1 MKTLGRNSRTKRIII
16 LSIATIL
23 LLQLIL
29 STISGIHIKEN
40 NVFATGSLSPQDS
53 LLLKVLKN
61 SFRKC
66 INNGVLT
73 KNPVINSDVN
83 ESNLFNKN
91 LAAYKND
98 QTILLPYK
106 YGTGNEVSDGNISC
120 QELFGGD
127 EGTPSSAAGFNV
139 FKSLGGKS
147 QIPHYGAIEE
157 KNNFLTALGY
167 TSKDRSDANLYCA
180 SLSYTATENINVGT
194 SGITNAVCI
203 NTIDG
208 NISPSEGEKIT
219 DNDLVARTDSSDKY
233 LKLSFF
239 DGRIRLQLIGSSLP
253 QDGKCSFYDSEI
265 YVSPDVNKYKG
276 KTPDTFFNDMFSE
289 IESSQVLNNAKP
301 KGSKRKY
308 SVTYKNRNNSCSS
321 DKTFPELIGA
331 KSVVTNGKTSTETGE
346 NVKAGSGTA
355 INNSLAKDF
364 TYGASPNYDMYDMLM
379 KYYLPSYVSPSA
391 NGVGS
396 LNYEL
401 YGSSSASTASEN
413 ITPLERAYNWYY
425 SLKDVFDGISED
437 ESAGCSTTRPST
449 GIYLQYL
456 KPSEGD
462 QSKTEVQYCT
472 MNESVLNMKSNEV
485 LMKKESNGKGVVN
498 AVERSSDNIKAQN
511 AREILDNLNSLDI
524 TNICSTD
531 SSFPLCKA
539 TPLDCKSDPNKDGCK
554 DLAGNNASEEEDGA
568 NGEMAACFQN
578 AGALGWMI
586 CPLIYTLRDAAQ
598 GIFSGFIE
606 PLLRVHD
613 SIIGELSKNDNTSTM
628 YQAWSTFRNIGNI
641 LFVIALLFVI
651 FSQVTGIGIDN
662 YGIKR
667 ILPKLI
673 VTAIIVN
680 FSYIICGLLV
690 DLSNIIGNSIKNIF
704 ESVEFTAGDK
714 PSDGLGP
721 VGIITFLVTAIS
733 AGAAAGA
740 GITVAGSII
749 GAGGLLTILV
759 PILTFLAS
767 AVIAGFFAMLMLGVR
782 QALVIIMIVISPV
795 AFVLY
800 AIPNTNPI
808 FKKWF
813 TLFRGLLMLYPVYC
827 FMVGAGY
834 MASKLIIN
842 GSNEFYL
849 QLVAGLI
856 SIAPYFAVP
865 TMTKNAMKG
874 FDAAIGGIAR
884 LQSRASGGL
893 QYANKMATNSEAYK
907 ASAGNVAYKKQ
918 EKFANKYKDYTPEQ
932 LAQLSN
938 GKRRRLMTA
947 LGVVGKDAQQAA
959 TIGAAMS
966 QFKHDTDTAGMART
980 ARIAMDQEDD
990 RQAESLQSEYARQ
1003 NLDHISALAML
1014 EEAQGFDYANA
1025 SYEASRENDRKLRAL
1040 QGHLLS
1046 TKEGQKAYNRYL
1058 SDGALYE
1065 RYEKDENGNEI
1076 GAGKKIVSAEKSSTR
1091 AKATL
1096 ARNFV
1101 SKHSDLKKDFGVTY
1115 TQMQS
1120 MQGSGDLESMRES
1133 SDASQIMSNSRSAAV
1148 NKFVDT
1154 MDSKDVREISKY
1166 DAKEVDK
1173 AIKEGEITGDT
1184 KDKFKVV
1191 VENAVRTLENDPT
1204 QVGELNDNAQN
1215 LITNVSGTNL
1225 NNLGNRVMEVRDN
1238 NGQLIQTMRWAKNGP
1253 GNNNNNNQNNNQN
1266 NTPGQNGGPTP

>member
-16 LSIATIL
+16 LSITTVV
-23 LLQLIL
+23 LLQLVL
-29 STISGIHIKEN
+29 STIIGIHIKEN
-40 NVFATGSLSPQDS
+40 NVYATGSLSPQDS

-66 INNGVLT
+66 INDGVLT

-91 LAAYKND
+91 LAAYKKD

-120 QELFGGD
+120 QELFAGDGG
-127 EGTPSSAAGFNV
+127 SAASAAGFNV
-139 FKSLGGKS
+139 FKSLGGRERM
-147 QIPHYGAIEE
+147 PLYGSIEE

-167 TSKDRSDANLYCA
+167 TSQDRSNANLYCA
-180 SLSYTATENINVGT
+180 SLSYTATENINAGN
-194 SGITNAVCI
+194 SGVTNAVCI
-203 NTIDG
+203 NTIG
-208 NISPSEGEKIT
+208 GVISPSEGKKIT
-219 DNDLVARTDSSDKY
+219 DNDLVAKTEPSDKY

-239 DGRIRLQLIGSSLP
+239 DGKIRLQLIGSSLP
-253 QDGKCSFYDSEI
+253 QDDKCSYYNNEI
-265 YVSPDVNKYKG
+265 YVSQDINKYKD

-289 IESSQVLNNAKP
+289 IQSSQILNNAKP
-301 KGSKRKY
+301 KGSKKHKASRGRY
-308 SVTYKNRNNSCSS
+308 NSCSS

-331 KSVVTNGKTSTETGE
+331 KSVVTNGKISAETGK
-346 NVKAGSGTA
+346 NVEAGSGTA

-364 TYGASPNYDMYDMLM
+364 TYGGSPNYDNLM
-379 KYYLPSYVSPSA
+379 KYYLPSYVSPSV

-425 SLKDVFDGISED
+425 SLKDVFDGISVD

-449 GIYLQYL
+449 GLYLQYL

-462 QSKTEVQYCT
+462 QNKAEVQYCP

-524 TNICSTD
+524 TNICSAD

-539 TPLDCKSDPNKDGCK
+539 TPLDCKSDPSKDGCK

-568 NGEMAACFQN
+568 NGEMANCFQN
-578 AGALGWMI
+578 AGALGWII

-628 YQAWSTFRNIGNI
+628 YQAWSFFRNIGNI

-704 ESVEFTAGDK
+704 ESVQFTAGDK

-721 VGIITFLVTAIS
+721 VGIITFLVAAIS
-733 AGAAAGA
+733 GGAAAVAGA
-740 GITVAGSII
+740 TVAGSII
-749 GAGGLLTILV
+749 GGGGLLTILV

-767 AVIAGFFAMLMLGVR
+767 AVVAGFFAMLMLGVR

-834 MASKLIIN
+834 MASKLIIK

-884 LQSRASGGL
+884 LQSRTSGGL

-980 ARIAMDQEDD
+980 ARTAMNAEDEN
-990 RQAESLQSEYARQ
+990 QVKSLMSQYASENRSPFE
-1003 NLDHISALAML
+1003 LMKML
-1014 EEAQGFDYANA
+1014 EEAQAHDYKNGTA
-1025 SYEASRENDRKLRAL
+1025 EENRKNDLKLRAL
-1040 QGHLLS
+1040 QRQLVS
-1046 TKEGQKAYNRYL
+1046 TKDGQKMYNTYL
-1058 SDGALYE
+1058 NDGVVYE
-1065 RYEKDENGNEI
+1065 QYGKDANGNKVGI
-1076 GAGKKIVSAEKSSTR
+1076 GESVTAKTSSNH

-1096 ARNFV
+1096 ARDFIAN
-1101 SKHSDLKKDFGVTY
+1101 HSDLKKDFGVTY

-1120 MQGSGDLESMRES
+1120 MQGSGTLENMRDA

-1154 MDSKDVREISKY
+1154 MDVKDMQEISKS
-1166 DAKEVDK
+1166 DAEEITNKVGYFGQDTSGKEVYR
-1173 AIKEGEITGDT
+1173 GDT
-1184 KDKFKVV
+1184 SKMSEASARKVRSLSNQV
-1191 VENAVRTLENDPT
+1191 VGNLVNDPAR
-1204 QVGELNDNAQN
+1204 VGDLNQNAQT
-1215 LITNVSGTNL
+1215 LISSITNTNL
-1225 NNLGNRVMEVRDN
+1225 NNLGNRTMVIRDA
-1238 NGQLIQTMRWAKNGP
+1238 NGNATSTITWDKN
-1253 GNNNNNNQNNNQN
+1253 
-1266 NTPGQNGGPTP
+1266 PGQGGPQNKP

>member
-16 LSIATIL
+16 LSIATAL
-23 LLQLIL
+23 LLQLVL

-40 NVFATGSLSPQDS
+40 NVYATGSLSPQDS

-66 INNGVLT
+66 INDGVLT
-73 KNPVINSDVN
+73 KNPVINSAVD
-83 ESNLFNKN
+83 EKNLFNKT

-98 QTILLPYK
+98 KTILLPYK
-106 YGTGNEVSDGNISC
+106 YGTGNEVPDGNISC

-127 EGTPSSAAGFNV
+127 EGRAASATGFNV
-139 FKSLGGKS
+139 FKSLGGRERMP
-147 QIPHYGAIEE
+147 QYGSIEE

-167 TSKDRSDANLYCA
+167 TSQDRSNANLYCA
-180 SLSYTATENINVGT
+180 SLSYTATENINAGN
-194 SGITNAVCI
+194 SGVTNAVCI

-208 NISPSEGEKIT
+208 KILPSEGKKIT
-219 DNDLVARTDSSDKY
+219 DNDLVAKTDPSDKY

-253 QDGKCSFYDSEI
+253 QDGKCSFYDNEI
-265 YVSPDVNKYKG
+265 YVSPDINKYKD

-289 IESSQVLNNAKP
+289 IQSSQILNNAKP
-301 KGSKRKY
+301 KGSKRKF
-308 SVTYKNRNNSCSS
+308 SVTSKNRNNSCSS

-331 KSVVTNGKTSTETGE
+331 KSVVTNGKTSTETGA
-346 NVKAGSGTA
+346 NVSAGSGTA

-364 TYGASPNYDMYDMLM
+364 TYGGSPNYDNLM

-401 YGSSSASTASEN
+401 YGSSNASTASEN

-425 SLKDVFDGISED
+425 SLKDVFDGISVD
-437 ESAGCSTTRPST
+437 ESVGCSTTRPST
-449 GIYLQYL
+449 GLYLQYL

-462 QSKTEVQYCT
+462 QNKTEVQYCP

-524 TNICSTD
+524 TNICSAD

-554 DLAGNNASEEEDGA
+554 ELAGNNASEEEDGP
-568 NGEMAACFQN
+568 NGEMADCFQN
-578 AGALGWMI
+578 AGALGWII

-606 PLLRVHD
+606 PLLRVHN

-690 DLSNIIGNSIKNIF
+690 DLSNIVGDSIKNIF

-733 AGAAAGA
+733 AGAAAAA
-740 GITVAGSII
+740 GVTVAGSVIA
-749 GAGGLLTILV
+749 GGGLLTILV

-782 QALVIIMIVISPV
+782 QALVIIMIVISPI

-800 AIPNTNPI
+800 AIPNTNPL

-813 TLFRGLLMLYPVYC
+813 ALFRGLLMLYPVYC

-834 MASKLIIN
+834 MASKLIIK

-865 TMTKNAMKG
+865 TMTKNALKG

-907 ASAGNVAYKKQ
+907 ASAGNVAYSKQ

-932 LAQLSN
+932 LAQLSS

-966 QFKHDTDTAGMART
+966 QFKHDTDKAGMART
-980 ARIAMDQEDD
+980 ARAAMNAEDEN
-990 RQAESLQSEYARQ
+990 QVKSLMSQYASENRSPFELMQ
-1003 NLDHISALAML
+1003 ML
-1014 EEAQGFDYANA
+1014 EEAQAHDYKNGTA
-1025 SYEASRENDRKLRAL
+1025 EENRKNDLKLRAL
-1040 QGHLLS
+1040 QRQLVS
-1046 TKEGQKAYNRYL
+1046 TKDGQKMYNTYL
-1058 SDGALYE
+1058 NDGVVYE
-1065 RYEKDENGNEI
+1065 QYGKDANGNKVGI
-1076 GAGKKIVSAEKSSTR
+1076 GESVTAKTSSNH

-1096 ARNFV
+1096 ARDFIAN
-1101 SKHSDLKKDFGVTY
+1101 HSDLKKDFGVTY

-1120 MQGSGDLESMRES
+1120 MQGSGTLESMRDA

-1154 MDSKDVREISKY
+1154 MDTKDMQEISKS
-1166 DAKEVDK
+1166 DAEEITNKVGYFGKDTSGKEVYR
-1173 AIKEGEITGDT
+1173 GDT
-1184 KDKFKVV
+1184 SKMSEDSARKVRSLSNQV
-1191 VENAVRTLENDPT
+1191 VGNLVNDPAR
-1204 QVGELNDNAQN
+1204 VGDLNQNAQT
-1215 LITNVSGTNL
+1215 LISSITNTDL
-1225 NNLGNRVMEVRDN
+1225 NNLGNRTMVIRDA
-1238 NGQLIQTMRWAKNGP
+1238 NGNATSTITWDKN
-1253 GNNNNNNQNNNQN
+1253 
-1266 NTPGQNGGPTP
+1266 PGQGGPQNKP

>member
-16 LSIATIL
+16 LSIATVL
-23 LLQLIL
+23 LLQLVL

-40 NVFATGSLSPQDS
+40 NVYATGSLSPQDS

-73 KNPVINSDVN
+73 KNPVINSAVA
-83 ESNLFNKN
+83 ESNLFNKT

-167 TSKDRSDANLYCA
+167 TSQNRSNTNLYCA
-180 SLSYTATENINVGT
+180 SLSYTATENVNAGN
-194 SGITNAVCI
+194 SGVTNAVCI
-203 NTIDG
+203 NTVKG
-208 NISPSEGEKIT
+208 EISPSDGKKIT
-219 DNDLVARTDSSDKY
+219 DNDLVAKTDSSDKY

-253 QDGKCSFYDSEI
+253 QDGKCSFYDNEI
-265 YVSPDVNKYKG
+265 YVSPDINKYKG

-289 IESSQVLNNAKP
+289 IESSQILNNAKP
-301 KGSKRKY
+301 KGSKRKF
-308 SVTYKNRNNSCSS
+308 SVTSKNRNNSCSS

-331 KSVVTNGKTSTETGE
+331 KSVVANGKTSTGTGASVE
-346 NVKAGSGTA
+346 ARSDEA

-364 TYGASPNYDMYDMLM
+364 TYGASPKYDMLM

-425 SLKDVFDGISED
+425 SLKDVFDGISVD

-449 GIYLQYL
+449 GLYLQYL

-462 QSKTEVQYCT
+462 QSKTEVQYCP

-524 TNICSTD
+524 TNICSAD

-539 TPLDCKSDPNKDGCK
+539 TPLDCKKDPSKDGCK

-628 YQAWSTFRNIGNI
+628 YQAWSFFRNIGNI

-704 ESVEFTAGDK
+704 ESVQFTAGDK

-721 VGIITFLVTAIS
+721 VGIITFLVAAIS
-733 AGAAAGA
+733 GGAAAVA
-740 GITVAGSII
+740 GVTVAGSII
-749 GAGGLLTILV
+749 GGGGLLTILV

-893 QYANKMATNSEAYK
+893 QYANKMVTNSEAYK
-907 ASAGNVAYKKQ
+907 ASAGNVAYNKQ

-932 LAQLSN
+932 LARLSN
-938 GKRRRLMTA
+938 SQRRRLASA
-947 LGVVGKDAQQAA
+947 LGVVGKDAHQAA

-966 QFKHDTDTAGMART
+966 QFKHDTSSSGMAGT
-980 ARIAMDQEDD
+980 ARAAMNAEDEN
-990 RQAESLQSEYARQ
+990 QVKSLMSQYASENRTPFE
-1003 NLDHISALAML
+1003 LMKML
-1014 EEAQGFDYANA
+1014 EESQAHDYKNGTA
-1025 SYEASRENDRKLRAL
+1025 EENRQNDLKLRAL
-1040 QGHLLS
+1040 QRQLVS
-1046 TKEGQKAYNRYL
+1046 TKDGQKMYNTYL
-1058 SDGALYE
+1058 NDGVVYE
-1065 RYEKDENGNEI
+1065 QYGKDAKGNKI
-1076 GAGKKIVSAEKSSTR
+1076 GIGESVTAKTSSNH

-1096 ARNFV
+1096 ARDFIAN
-1101 SKHSDLKKDFGVTY
+1101 HSDLKKDFGVTY

-1120 MQGSGDLESMRES
+1120 MQGSGTLESMRDS
-1133 SDASQIMSNSRSAAV
+1133 SDASQVMSNTRGAAV
-1148 NKFVDT
+1148 NKFVDN
-1154 MDSKDVREISKY
+1154 MDAKDMQEISKS
-1166 DAKEVDK
+1166 DAEEITNKVGYFGQDMSGKEVYR
-1173 AIKEGEITGDT
+1173 GDT
-1184 KDKFKVV
+1184 SKMSEDSARKVRSLSNQV
-1191 VENAVRTLENDPT
+1191 VGNLVNDPT
-1204 QVGELNDNAQN
+1204 RVGDLNQNAQT
-1215 LITNVSGTNL
+1215 LISSITNTDL
-1225 NNLGNRVMEVRDN
+1225 NNLGNRTMVIRDA
-1238 NGQLIQTMRWAKNGP
+1238 NGNATSTITWDKGP
-1253 GNNNNNNQNNNQN
+1253 GQ
-1266 NTPGQNGGPTP
+1266 GGSQHKP

>member
-1 MKTLGRNSRTKRIII
+1 MKVFINKNKNKRVIL
-16 LSIATIL
+16 LSIVVVFLFQYIL
-23 LLQLIL
+23 TSAVNINF
-29 STISGIHIKEN
+29 TEDVHAE
-40 NVFATGSLSPQDS
+40 ALSPKDT
-53 LLLKVLKN
+53 LLLKVLKAGFKKCIDGGVLSKKEIKDSVINEQILFNVTSPIYMNDKNVRLPFKYGSGNTVDDGDISCEQLFTGYGGSGKN
-61 SFRKC
+61 SFS
-66 INNGVLT
+66 T
-73 KNPVINSDVN
+73 
-83 ESNLFNKN
+83 F
-91 LAAYKND
+91 
-98 QTILLPYK
+98 
-106 YGTGNEVSDGNISC
+106 
-120 QELFGGD
+120 
-127 EGTPSSAAGFNV
+127 SA
-139 FKSLGGKS
+139 LGGKDRPNYNAS
-147 QIPHYGAIEE
+147 VAERNSLIE
-157 KNNFLTALGY
+157 ALGY
-167 TSKDRSDANLYCA
+167 TTSDRGNTQLYYCA
-180 SLSYTATENINVGT
+180 ALKYTTTEAGGAGNTRTTNSICVNV
-194 SGITNAVCI
+194 
-203 NTIDG
+203 DG
-208 NISPSEGEKIT
+208 KIVDGKIVDGKIT
-219 DNDLVARTDSSDKY
+219 PSQGKKITSNDIVIKNTNSDEYIRLTVDPSYKKIVVNMNLSKLTNTKDPLSCQFGPTDIFTSENLDKY
-233 LKLSFF
+233 IGQSPESFF
-239 DGRIRLQLIGSSLP
+239 LKFFGDI
-253 QDGKCSFYDSEI
+253 DSKQI
-265 YVSPDVNKYKG
+265 LNKAKSNGYYL
-276 KTPDTFFNDMFSE
+276 FNDQSC
-289 IESSQVLNNAKP
+289 ESDPFP
-301 KGSKRKY
+301 KALGVS
-308 SVTYKNRNNSCSS
+308 
-321 DKTFPELIGA
+321 
-331 KSVVTNGKTSTETGE
+331 SVVTNSTSSISG
-346 NVKAGSGTA
+346 GSGEEAVAGTEL
-355 INNSLAKDF
+355 NNSLTKDYI
-364 TYGASPNYDMYDMLM
+364 YGGSPNYDNLM
-379 KYYLPSYVSPSA
+379 KYYLPSYSVPSA
-391 NGVGS
+391 GAARGS
-396 LNYEL
+396 LDYEL
-401 YGSSSASTASEN
+401 YGGSSATAQ
-413 ITPLERAYNWYY
+413 TGGFTAVERAYNWYY
-425 SLKDVFDGISED
+425 EFNDIFNAISAD
-437 ESAGCSTTRPST
+437 TSIGCSTSRPSN
-449 GIYLQYL
+449 GAYLQYF
-456 KPSEGD
+456 KKSESD
-462 QSKTEVQYCT
+462 PNKTEIQYCP
-472 MNESVLNMKSNEV
+472 MNESVLNLKANEA
-485 LMKKESNGKGVVN
+485 LMKHETNGKGVVN
-498 AVERSSDNIKAQN
+498 AADPISDTIKPQT
-511 AREILDNLNSLDI
+511 AREILNNLNSINLASV
-524 TNICSTD
+524 CAAD
-531 SSFPLCKA
+531 SSFPLCQA
-539 TPLDCKSDPNKDGCK
+539 TPIDCKEDPNKKGCK
-554 DLAGNNASEEEDGA
+554 ELAGDNASEEEDGA
-568 NGEMAACFQN
+568 KGEMSVCFQN

-586 CPLIYTLRDAAQ
+586 CPLIYALRDAAQ
-598 GIFSGFIE
+598 GIFSGFID

-628 YQAWSTFRNIGNI
+628 YQAWSLFRNIGNI

-690 DLSNIIGNSIKNIF
+690 DLSNIIGDSIKNIF
-704 ESVEFTAGDK
+704 ESVQFTAGDK

-721 VGIITFLVTAIS
+721 AGIITAIV
-733 AGAAAGA
+733 AAIGGGAAVFAGGAA
-740 GITVAGSII
+740 GLSII
-749 GAGGLLTILV
+749 AGGGLLTILV

-782 QALVIIMIVISPV
+782 QALVIIMIVISPI

-800 AIPNTNPI
+800 AIPNTNPL

-813 TLFRGLLMLYPVYC
+813 TLFRGLLTLYPVYC

-834 MASKLIIN
+834 MASKLIIM

-874 FDAAIGGIAR
+874 FDAAIGGVAR

-907 ASAGNVAYKKQ
+907 ASAGNVAYSKQ

-980 ARIAMDQEDD
+980 ARTAMDQEDD

-1014 EEAQGFDYANA
+1014 EKAQGFDYANA

-1040 QGHLLS
+1040 QGYLLK

-1065 RYEKDENGNEI
+1065 RYVTNANGEEI
-1076 GAGKKIVSAEKSSTR
+1076 GEGEKLVSAEKSSTR

-1253 GNNNNNNQNNNQN
+1253 GNNNNNNNNNN
-1266 NTPGQNGGPTP
+1266 NS

>member
-73 KNPVINSDVN
+73 KNPVINSAVA
-83 ESNLFNKN
+83 ESNLFNKT
-91 LAAYKND
+91 LAVYKND

-147 QIPHYGAIEE
+147 QIPHHGAIEE

-167 TSKDRSDANLYCA
+167 TSQDRSNANLYCA
-180 SLSYTATENINVGT
+180 SLSYTATENINAGN
-194 SGITNAVCI
+194 SGVTNAVCI

-208 NISPSEGEKIT
+208 KISPSEGKKIT
-219 DNDLVARTDSSDKY
+219 DNDLVAKTDSSDKY

-253 QDGKCSFYDSEI
+253 QDGKCSFYDNEI
-265 YVSPDVNKYKG
+265 YVSPDINKYKD

-301 KGSKRKY
+301 KGSKRKF
-308 SVTYKNRNNSCSS
+308 SVTSKNRNNSCSS

-331 KSVVTNGKTSTETGE
+331 KSVVTNGKTSTETGA
-346 NVKAGSGTA
+346 NVSAGSGTA

-364 TYGASPNYDMYDMLM
+364 TYGGSPNYDNLM

-425 SLKDVFDGISED
+425 SLKDVFDGISVD

-449 GIYLQYL
+449 GLYLQYL

-462 QSKTEVQYCT
+462 QNKAEVQYCP

-485 LMKKESNGKGVVN
+485 LMKKESNGKGVIN
-498 AVERSSDNIKAQN
+498 AVERSSDGIKAQT

-524 TNICSTD
+524 TNICSAD

-539 TPLDCKSDPNKDGCK
+539 TPLDCKSDPSKDGCK

-568 NGEMAACFQN
+568 NGEMANCFQN

-628 YQAWSTFRNIGNI
+628 YQAWSFFRNIGNI

-704 ESVEFTAGDK
+704 ESVQFTAGDK

-721 VGIITFLVTAIS
+721 VGIITFLVAAIS
-733 AGAAAGA
+733 GGAAAVA
-740 GITVAGSII
+740 GVTVAGSII
-749 GAGGLLTILV
+749 AGGGLLTILV

-834 MASKLIIN
+834 MASKLIIK

-893 QYANKMATNSEAYK
+893 QYASKMATNSEAYK
-907 ASAGNVAYKKQ
+907 ASAGNVAYSKQ

-932 LAQLSN
+932 LARLSN
-938 GKRRRLMTA
+938 SQRRRLASA
-947 LGVVGKDAQQAA
+947 LGVVGKDAHQAA

-966 QFKHDTDTAGMART
+966 QFKHDTSSSGMAGT
-980 ARIAMDQEDD
+980 ARAAMNAEDEN
-990 RQAESLQSEYARQ
+990 QVKSLMSQYASENRSPFE
-1003 NLDHISALAML
+1003 LMKML
-1014 EEAQGFDYANA
+1014 EEAQAHDYKNGTA
-1025 SYEASRENDRKLRAL
+1025 EENRKNDLNLRAL
-1040 QGHLLS
+1040 QRQLVS
-1046 TKEGQKAYNRYL
+1046 TKDGQKMYNTYL
-1058 SDGALYE
+1058 NDGVVYE
-1065 RYEKDENGNEI
+1065 QYGKDANGNKVGI
-1076 GAGKKIVSAEKSSTR
+1076 GESVTAKTSSNH

-1096 ARNFV
+1096 ARDFIAN
-1101 SKHSDLKKDFGVTY
+1101 HSDLKKDFGVTY

-1120 MQGSGDLESMRES
+1120 MQGSGTLESMRDA
-1133 SDASQIMSNSRSAAV
+1133 SDASQVMSNTRGAAV
-1148 NKFVDT
+1148 NKFVDN
-1154 MDSKDVREISKY
+1154 MDAKDMQEISKS
-1166 DAKEVDK
+1166 DAEEITNKVGYFGQDTSGKEVYR
-1173 AIKEGEITGDT
+1173 GDT
-1184 KDKFKVV
+1184 SKMSEGSARKVRSLSNQV
-1191 VENAVRTLENDPT
+1191 VGNLVNDPT
-1204 QVGELNDNAQN
+1204 RVGDLNQNAQT
-1215 LITNVSGTNL
+1215 LISSITNTDLS
-1225 NNLGNRVMEVRDN
+1225 NLGNRTMVIRDA
-1238 NGQLIQTMRWAKNGP
+1238 NGNATSTITWDKGP
-1253 GNNNNNNQNNNQN
+1253 GQ
-1266 NTPGQNGGPTP
+1266 GGSQHKP

>member
-16 LSIATIL
+16 LSIATVL
-23 LLQLIL
+23 LLQLVL

-40 NVFATGSLSPQDS
+40 NVYATGSLSPQDS

-66 INNGVLT
+66 INDGVLT
-73 KNPVINSDVN
+73 KNPVINSAVD
-83 ESNLFNKN
+83 EKNLFNKT

-98 QTILLPYK
+98 KTILLPYK
-106 YGTGNEVSDGNISC
+106 YGTGNEVPDGNISC

-127 EGTPSSAAGFNV
+127 EGRAASATGFNV
-139 FKSLGGKS
+139 FKSLGGRERMP
-147 QIPHYGAIEE
+147 QYGSIEE

-167 TSKDRSDANLYCA
+167 TSQDRSDANLYCA
-180 SLSYTATENINVGT
+180 SLSYTATENINAGN
-194 SGITNAVCI
+194 SGVTNAVCI
-203 NTIDG
+203 NTVKG
-208 NISPSEGEKIT
+208 EISPSDGKKIT
-219 DNDLVARTDSSDKY
+219 DNDLVAKTDSSDKY

-301 KGSKRKY
+301 KGSKRKF
-308 SVTYKNRNNSCSS
+308 SVTSKNRNNSCSS

-331 KSVVTNGKTSTETGE
+331 KSVVANGKTSTGKGE
-346 NVKAGSGTA
+346 SVEAKSDKA
-355 INNSLAKDF
+355 IDNSLAKDF
-364 TYGASPNYDMYDMLM
+364 TYGASPNYDMLM

-401 YGSSSASTASEN
+401 YGSSSANTASEN

-425 SLKDVFDGISED
+425 SLKDVFDGISVD

-449 GIYLQYL
+449 GLYLQYL

-462 QSKTEVQYCT
+462 QNKTEVQYCP

-498 AVERSSDNIKAQN
+498 AVERSSDNIKAQD

-524 TNICSTD
+524 TNICSAD

-539 TPLDCKSDPNKDGCK
+539 TPLDCKSDPSKDGCK

-568 NGEMAACFQN
+568 NGEMANCFQN
-578 AGALGWMI
+578 AGALGWII

-628 YQAWSTFRNIGNI
+628 YQAWSFFRNIGNI

-704 ESVEFTAGDK
+704 ESVQFTAGDK

-721 VGIITFLVTAIS
+721 VGIITFLVAAIS
-733 AGAAAGA
+733 GGAAAVA
-740 GITVAGSII
+740 GVTVAGSII
-749 GAGGLLTILV
+749 GGGGLLTILV

-827 FMVGAGY
+827 FMVGAGF
-834 MASKLIIN
+834 MASKLIIK

-893 QYANKMATNSEAYK
+893 QYASKMATNSEAYK
-907 ASAGNVAYKKQ
+907 ASAGNVAYSKQ

-932 LAQLSN
+932 LARLSN
-938 GKRRRLMTA
+938 SQRRRLASA
-947 LGVVGKDAQQAA
+947 LGVVGKDAHQAA
-959 TIGAAMS
+959 TIGAVMS
-966 QFKHDTDTAGMART
+966 QFKHDTDVAGMTRTART
-980 ARIAMDQEDD
+980 AMNDVDD
-990 RQAESLQSEYARQ
+990 SQVESLRSEYAGQ
-1003 NLDHISALAML
+1003 NLDHMSALAML

-1025 SYEASRENDRKLRAL
+1025 SDEASRENDRKLRAL
-1040 QGHLLS
+1040 QRHLLS

-1058 SDGALYE
+1058 SDGVAYE
-1065 RYEKDENGNEI
+1065 SYTKNEKGEEI
-1076 GAGKKIVSAEKSSTR
+1076 GEGKKVSAVKSSTR
-1091 AKATL
+1091 AKAAL
-1096 ARNFV
+1096 ARDFV
-1101 SKHSDLKKDFGVTY
+1101 SKNSDLKKDFGVTY

-1120 MQGSGDLESMRES
+1120 MQGSGTLESMKGS
-1133 SDASQIMSNSRSAAV
+1133 ADASQVMSNDRTMAV
-1148 NKFVDT
+1148 NKYVQT
-1154 MDSKDVREISKY
+1154 MDSIDMQNLSKA
-1166 DAKEVDK
+1166 DAKELN
-1173 AIKEGEITGDT
+1173 AALAT
-1184 KDKFKVV
+1184 KDDDGNSIILDSDSSKKLKNLSDQVV
-1191 VENAVRTLENDPT
+1191 NVVSNDPSRL
-1204 QVGELNDNAQN
+1204 GDYNDNLRD
-1215 LITNVSGTNL
+1215 LIKNTSGTDL
-1225 NNLGNRVMEVRDN
+1225 NSVGSRTMEIRNSDGDITHTISVQRPD
-1238 NGQLIQTMRWAKNGP
+1238 QTSSQNSNQNGP
-1253 GNNNNNNQNNNQN
+1253 T
-1266 NTPGQNGGPTP
+1266 NTP

>member
-16 LSIATIL
+16 LSIATVL
-23 LLQLIL
+23 LLQLVL

-40 NVFATGSLSPQDS
+40 NVYATGSLSPQDS

-66 INNGVLT
+66 INDGVLT
-73 KNPVINSDVN
+73 KNPVINSAVD
-83 ESNLFNKN
+83 EKNLFNKT

-98 QTILLPYK
+98 KTILLPYK
-106 YGTGNEVSDGNISC
+106 YGTGNEVPDGNISC

-127 EGTPSSAAGFNV
+127 EGRAASATGFNV
-139 FKSLGGKS
+139 FKSLGGRERML
-147 QIPHYGAIEE
+147 QYGSIEE

-167 TSKDRSDANLYCA
+167 TSQDRSDANLYCA
-180 SLSYTATENINVGT
+180 SLSYTATENINVGN
-194 SGITNAVCI
+194 SGVTNAVCI
-203 NTIDG
+203 NTVKG
-208 NISPSEGEKIT
+208 EISPSDGKKIT
-219 DNDLVARTDSSDKY
+219 DNDLVAKTDSSDKY

-253 QDGKCSFYDSEI
+253 QDGKCSFYDNEI
-265 YVSPDVNKYKG
+265 YVSPDINKYKG

-301 KGSKRKY
+301 KGSKRKF
-308 SVTYKNRNNSCSS
+308 SVTSKNRNNSCSS
-321 DKTFPELIGA
+321 DKTFPELIGV
-331 KSVVTNGKTSTETGE
+331 KSVVANGKTSTGTGASVE
-346 NVKAGSGTA
+346 ARSDKA
-355 INNSLAKDF
+355 IDNSLAKDF
-364 TYGASPNYDMYDMLM
+364 TYGASPNYDMLM

-437 ESAGCSTTRPST
+437 ESAVCSTTRPST

-462 QSKTEVQYCT
+462 QNKAEVQYCT

-485 LMKKESNGKGVVN
+485 LMKKESNGKGVIN
-498 AVERSSDNIKAQN
+498 AVERSSDGIKAQT

-524 TNICSTD
+524 TNICSAD

-539 TPLDCKSDPNKDGCK
+539 TPLDCKKDPSKDGCK

-578 AGALGWMI
+578 AGALGWII

-690 DLSNIIGNSIKNIF
+690 DLSNIIGDSIKNIL
-704 ESVEFTAGDK
+704 ENVEFTAGDK

-733 AGAAAGA
+733 AGAAAAA
-740 GITVAGSII
+740 GVTVAGSVIA
-749 GAGGLLTILV
+749 GGGLLTILV

-782 QALVIIMIVISPV
+782 QALVIIMIVISPI

-800 AIPNTNPI
+800 AIPNTNPL

-813 TLFRGLLMLYPVYC
+813 ALFRGLLMLYPVYC

-865 TMTKNAMKG
+865 TMTKNALKG

-893 QYANKMATNSEAYK
+893 QYANKMVTNSEAYK
-907 ASAGNVAYKKQ
+907 ASAGNVAYSKQ

-932 LAQLSN
+932 LARLSN
-938 GKRRRLMTA
+938 SQRRRLASA
-947 LGVVGKDAQQAA
+947 LGVVGKDAHQAA

-966 QFKHDTDTAGMART
+966 QFKHDTSSSGMAGT
-980 ARIAMDQEDD
+980 ARAAMNAEDEN
-990 RQAESLQSEYARQ
+990 QVKSLMSQYASENRTPFE
-1003 NLDHISALAML
+1003 LMKML
-1014 EEAQGFDYANA
+1014 EESQAHDYKNGTA
-1025 SYEASRENDRKLRAL
+1025 EENRQNDLKLRAL
-1040 QGHLLS
+1040 QRQLVS
-1046 TKEGQKAYNRYL
+1046 TKDGQKMYNTYL
-1058 SDGALYE
+1058 NDGVVYE
-1065 RYEKDENGNEI
+1065 QYGKDAKGNKI
-1076 GAGKKIVSAEKSSTR
+1076 GIGESVTAKTSSNH

-1096 ARNFV
+1096 ARDFIAN
-1101 SKHSDLKKDFGVTY
+1101 HSDLKKDFGVTY

-1120 MQGSGDLESMRES
+1120 MQGSGTLESMRDS
-1133 SDASQIMSNSRSAAV
+1133 SDASQVMSNTRGAAV
-1148 NKFVDT
+1148 NKFVDN
-1154 MDSKDVREISKY
+1154 MDAKDMQEISKS
-1166 DAKEVDK
+1166 DAEEITNKVGYFGQDMSGKEVYR
-1173 AIKEGEITGDT
+1173 GDT
-1184 KDKFKVV
+1184 SKMSEGSARKVRSLSNQV
-1191 VENAVRTLENDPT
+1191 VGNLVNDPT
-1204 QVGELNDNAQN
+1204 RVGDLNQNAQT
-1215 LITNVSGTNL
+1215 LISSITNTDL
-1225 NNLGNRVMEVRDN
+1225 NNLGNRTMVIRDA
-1238 NGQLIQTMRWAKNGP
+1238 NGNATSTITWDKGP
-1253 GNNNNNNQNNNQN
+1253 GQ
-1266 NTPGQNGGPTP
+1266 GGSQHKP

>member
-16 LSIATIL
+16 LSIATVL
-23 LLQLIL
+23 LLQLVL

-40 NVFATGSLSPQDS
+40 NVYATGSLSPQDS

-66 INNGVLT
+66 INDGVLT
-73 KNPVINSDVN
+73 KNPVINSAVD
-83 ESNLFNKN
+83 EKNLFNKT

-127 EGTPSSAAGFNV
+127 DGRAASATGFNV
-139 FKSLGGKS
+139 FKSLGGRERMP
-147 QIPHYGAIEE
+147 QYGSIEE

-167 TSKDRSDANLYCA
+167 TSQDRSNANLYCA
-180 SLSYTATENINVGT
+180 SLSYTATENINAGN
-194 SGITNAVCI
+194 SGVTNAVCI

-208 NISPSEGEKIT
+208 KILPSEGKKIT
-219 DNDLVARTDSSDKY
+219 DNDLVAKTDPSDKY

-253 QDGKCSFYDSEI
+253 QDGKCSFYDNEI
-265 YVSPDVNKYKG
+265 YVSPDINKYKD

-289 IESSQVLNNAKP
+289 IQSSQILNNAKP
-301 KGSKRKY
+301 KGSKRKF
-308 SVTYKNRNNSCSS
+308 SVTSKNRNNSCSS

-331 KSVVTNGKTSTETGE
+331 KSVVTNGKTSTETGA
-346 NVKAGSGTA
+346 NVSAGSGTA

-364 TYGASPNYDMYDMLM
+364 TYGGSPNYDNLM

-401 YGSSSASTASEN
+401 YGSSNASTASEN

-425 SLKDVFDGISED
+425 SLKDVFDGISVD
-437 ESAGCSTTRPST
+437 ESVGCSTTRPST
-449 GIYLQYL
+449 GLYLQYL

-462 QSKTEVQYCT
+462 QNKTEVQYCP

-524 TNICSTD
+524 TNICSAD

-554 DLAGNNASEEEDGA
+554 ELAGNNASEEEDGP
-568 NGEMAACFQN
+568 NGEMADCFQN
-578 AGALGWMI
+578 AGALGWII

-606 PLLRVHD
+606 PLLRVHN

-690 DLSNIIGNSIKNIF
+690 DLSNIVGDSIKNIF

-733 AGAAAGA
+733 AGAAAAA
-740 GITVAGSII
+740 GVTVAGSVIA
-749 GAGGLLTILV
+749 GGGLLTILV

-782 QALVIIMIVISPV
+782 QALVIIMIVISPI

-800 AIPNTNPI
+800 AIPNTNPL

-813 TLFRGLLMLYPVYC
+813 ALFRGLLMLYPVYC

-834 MASKLIIN
+834 MASKLIIK

-865 TMTKNAMKG
+865 TMTKNALKG

-907 ASAGNVAYKKQ
+907 ASAGNVAYSKQ

-932 LAQLSN
+932 LAQLSS

-966 QFKHDTDTAGMART
+966 QFKHDTDKAGMART
-980 ARIAMDQEDD
+980 ARAAMNAEDEN
-990 RQAESLQSEYARQ
+990 QVKSLMSQYASENRSPFELMQ
-1003 NLDHISALAML
+1003 ML
-1014 EEAQGFDYANA
+1014 EEAQAHDYKNGTA
-1025 SYEASRENDRKLRAL
+1025 EENRKNDLKLRAL
-1040 QGHLLS
+1040 QRQLVS
-1046 TKEGQKAYNRYL
+1046 TKDGQKMYNTYL
-1058 SDGALYE
+1058 NDGVVYE
-1065 RYEKDENGNEI
+1065 QYGKDANGNKVGI
-1076 GAGKKIVSAEKSSTR
+1076 GESVTAKTSSNH

-1096 ARNFV
+1096 ARDFIAN
-1101 SKHSDLKKDFGVTY
+1101 HSDLKKDFGVTY

-1120 MQGSGDLESMRES
+1120 MQGSGTLESMRDA

-1154 MDSKDVREISKY
+1154 MDTKDMQEISKS
-1166 DAKEVDK
+1166 DAEEITNKVGYFGKDTSGKEVYR
-1173 AIKEGEITGDT
+1173 GDT
-1184 KDKFKVV
+1184 SKMSEDSARKVRSLSNQV
-1191 VENAVRTLENDPT
+1191 VGNLVNDPAR
-1204 QVGELNDNAQN
+1204 VGDLNQNAQT
-1215 LITNVSGTNL
+1215 LISSITNTDL
-1225 NNLGNRVMEVRDN
+1225 NNLGNRTMVIRDA
-1238 NGQLIQTMRWAKNGP
+1238 NGNATSTITWDKN
-1253 GNNNNNNQNNNQN
+1253 
-1266 NTPGQNGGPTP
+1266 PGQGGPQNKP

>member
-16 LSIATIL
+16 LSIATVL
-23 LLQLIL
+23 LLQLVL
-29 STISGIHIKEN
+29 SMISGIRIKEN
-40 NVFATGSLSPQDS
+40 NVYATGSLSPQDS

-61 SFRKC
+61 SFQKC
-66 INNGVLT
+66 INDGVLT
-73 KNPVINSDVN
+73 KNPVINSAVD
-83 ESNLFNKN
+83 EKNLFNKT

-98 QTILLPYK
+98 KTILLPYK
-106 YGTGNEVSDGNISC
+106 YGTGNEVPDGNISC

-127 EGTPSSAAGFNV
+127 EGRAASATGFNV
-139 FKSLGGKS
+139 FKSLGGRERMP
-147 QIPHYGAIEE
+147 QYGSIEE

-167 TSKDRSDANLYCA
+167 TSQDRSNANLYCA
-180 SLSYTATENINVGT
+180 SLSYTATENINAGN
-194 SGITNAVCI
+194 SGVTNAVCI

-208 NISPSEGEKIT
+208 KILPSEGEKIT
-219 DNDLVARTDSSDKY
+219 DNDLVAKTDPSDKY

-239 DGRIRLQLIGSSLP
+239 DGRIRLQLIGNSLP

-301 KGSKRKY
+301 KGSKRKF
-308 SVTYKNRNNSCSS
+308 SVTSKNRNNSCSS

-331 KSVVTNGKTSTETGE
+331 KSVVANGKTSIGTGASVE
-346 NVKAGSGTA
+346 AESDNA

-364 TYGASPNYDMYDMLM
+364 TYSDPPKPKYDNLM

-425 SLKDVFDGISED
+425 SLKDVFDGISVD

-498 AVERSSDNIKAQN
+498 AVERSSDNIKAQD

-524 TNICSTD
+524 TNICSAD

-539 TPLDCKSDPNKDGCK
+539 TPLDCKSDPSKDGCK

-568 NGEMAACFQN
+568 NGEMANCFQN
-578 AGALGWMI
+578 AGALGWII

-827 FMVGAGY
+827 FMVGAGF

-884 LQSRASGGL
+884 LQSHASGGL
-893 QYANKMATNSEAYK
+893 QYASKMATNSEAYK
-907 ASAGNVAYKKQ
+907 ASAGNVAYNKQ

-932 LAQLSN
+932 LAQLSSS
-938 GKRRRLMTA
+938 KRRRLMTA

-959 TIGAAMS
+959 TIGAVMS
-966 QFKHDTDTAGMART
+966 QFKHDTNAAGMANT
-980 ARIAMDQEDD
+980 SHTAMDQEDD

-1040 QGHLLS
+1040 QGYLLK

-1058 SDGALYE
+1058 SDGEAYE
-1065 RYEKDENGNEI
+1065 SYTKDKDGNEI
-1076 GAGKKIVSAEKSSTR
+1076 GVGQKVSAVKSSTR
-1091 AKATL
+1091 AKAVL
-1096 ARNFV
+1096 ARAFV
-1101 SKHSDLKKDFGVTY
+1101 SKNSDLKKDFGVTY

-1120 MQGSGDLESMRES
+1120 MQGSGTLESMKS
-1133 SDASQIMSNSRSAAV
+1133 SADASQVMSNDRTMAV
-1148 NKFVDT
+1148 NKYVQT
-1154 MDSKDVREISKY
+1154 MDSIDMQNLSKA
-1166 DAKEVDK
+1166 DAKELNAALAKKDDDGNSIILDSDSSKKLKNLSDQVVNVVSNDPSRLGDYNDNLRDL
-1173 AIKEGEITGDT
+1173 IKNTSGTDLNSVGSRTMEIRNSDGDIT
-1184 KDKFKVV
+1184 HTISVQRPDQTSSQ
-1191 VENAVRTLENDPT
+1191 NSNQNDPT
-1204 QVGELNDNAQN
+1204 
-1215 LITNVSGTNL
+1215 
-1225 NNLGNRVMEVRDN
+1225 
-1238 NGQLIQTMRWAKNGP
+1238 
-1253 GNNNNNNQNNNQN
+1253 
-1266 NTPGQNGGPTP
+1266 NTP

>member
-16 LSIATIL
+16 LSIATVL
-23 LLQLIL
+23 LLQLVL

-40 NVFATGSLSPQDS
+40 NVYATGSLSPQDS

-66 INNGVLT
+66 INDGVLT
-73 KNPVINSDVN
+73 KNPVINSAVD
-83 ESNLFNKN
+83 EKNLFNKT

-127 EGTPSSAAGFNV
+127 EGRAASATGFNV
-139 FKSLGGKS
+139 FKSLGGRERMP
-147 QIPHYGAIEE
+147 QYGSIEE

-167 TSKDRSDANLYCA
+167 TSQDRSNANLYCA
-180 SLSYTATENINVGT
+180 SLSYTATENINAGN
-194 SGITNAVCI
+194 SGVTNAVCI

-208 NISPSEGEKIT
+208 KILPSEGKKIT
-219 DNDLVARTDSSDKY
+219 DNDLVAKTDPSDKY

-253 QDGKCSFYDSEI
+253 QDGKCSFYDNEI
-265 YVSPDVNKYKG
+265 YVSPDINKYKD

-289 IESSQVLNNAKP
+289 IQSSQILNNAKP
-301 KGSKRKY
+301 KGSKRKF
-308 SVTYKNRNNSCSS
+308 SVTSKNRNNSCSS

-331 KSVVTNGKTSTETGE
+331 KSVVTNGKTSTETGA
-346 NVKAGSGTA
+346 NVSAGSGTA

-364 TYGASPNYDMYDMLM
+364 TYGGSPNYDNLM

-401 YGSSSASTASEN
+401 YGSSNASTASEN

-425 SLKDVFDGISED
+425 SLKDVFDGISVD
-437 ESAGCSTTRPST
+437 ESVGCSTTRPST
-449 GIYLQYL
+449 GLYLQYL

-462 QSKTEVQYCT
+462 QNKTEVQYCP

-524 TNICSTD
+524 TNICSAD

-554 DLAGNNASEEEDGA
+554 ELAGNNASEEEDGP
-568 NGEMAACFQN
+568 NGEMADCFQN
-578 AGALGWMI
+578 AGALGWII

-606 PLLRVHD
+606 PLLRVHN

-690 DLSNIIGNSIKNIF
+690 DLSNIVGDSIKNIF

-733 AGAAAGA
+733 AGAAAAA
-740 GITVAGSII
+740 GVTVAGSVIA
-749 GAGGLLTILV
+749 GGGLLTILV

-782 QALVIIMIVISPV
+782 QALVIIMIVISPI

-800 AIPNTNPI
+800 AIPNTNPL

-813 TLFRGLLMLYPVYC
+813 ALFRGLLMLYPVYC

-834 MASKLIIN
+834 MASKLIIK

-865 TMTKNAMKG
+865 TMTKNALKG

-907 ASAGNVAYKKQ
+907 ASAGNVAYSKQ

-932 LAQLSN
+932 LAQLSS

-966 QFKHDTDTAGMART
+966 QFKHDTDKAGMART
-980 ARIAMDQEDD
+980 ARAAMNAEDEN
-990 RQAESLQSEYARQ
+990 QVKSLMSQYASENRSPFELMQ
-1003 NLDHISALAML
+1003 ML
-1014 EEAQGFDYANA
+1014 EEAQAHDYKNGTA
-1025 SYEASRENDRKLRAL
+1025 EENRKNDLKLRAL
-1040 QGHLLS
+1040 QRQLVS
-1046 TKEGQKAYNRYL
+1046 TKDGQKMYNTYL
-1058 SDGALYE
+1058 NDGVVYE
-1065 RYEKDENGNEI
+1065 QYGKDANGNKVGI
-1076 GAGKKIVSAEKSSTR
+1076 GESVTAKTSSNH

-1096 ARNFV
+1096 ARDFIAN
-1101 SKHSDLKKDFGVTY
+1101 HSDLKKDFGVTY

-1120 MQGSGDLESMRES
+1120 MQGSGTLESMRDA

-1154 MDSKDVREISKY
+1154 MDTKDMQEISKS
-1166 DAKEVDK
+1166 DAEEITNKVGYFGKDTSGKEVYR
-1173 AIKEGEITGDT
+1173 GDT
-1184 KDKFKVV
+1184 SKMSEDSARKVRSLSNQV
-1191 VENAVRTLENDPT
+1191 VGNLVNDPAR
-1204 QVGELNDNAQN
+1204 VGDLNQNAQT
-1215 LITNVSGTNL
+1215 LISSITNTDL
-1225 NNLGNRVMEVRDN
+1225 NNLGNRTMVIRDA
-1238 NGQLIQTMRWAKNGP
+1238 NGNATSTITWDKN
-1253 GNNNNNNQNNNQN
+1253 
-1266 NTPGQNGGPTP
+1266 PGQGGPQNKP

>member
-16 LSIATIL
+16 LSIATVL
-23 LLQLIL
+23 LLQLVL

-40 NVFATGSLSPQDS
+40 NVYATGSLSPQDS

-66 INNGVLT
+66 INDGVLT
-73 KNPVINSDVN
+73 KNPVINSAVD
-83 ESNLFNKN
+83 EKNLFNKT

-127 EGTPSSAAGFNV
+127 EGRAASATGFNV
-139 FKSLGGKS
+139 FKSLGGRERMP
-147 QIPHYGAIEE
+147 QYGSIEE

-167 TSKDRSDANLYCA
+167 TSQDRSNANLYCA
-180 SLSYTATENINVGT
+180 SLSYTATENINAGN
-194 SGITNAVCI
+194 SGVTNAVCI

-208 NISPSEGEKIT
+208 KILPSEGKKIT
-219 DNDLVARTDSSDKY
+219 DNDLVAKTDPSDKY

-253 QDGKCSFYDSEI
+253 QDGKCSFYDNEI
-265 YVSPDVNKYKG
+265 YVSPDINKYKD

-289 IESSQVLNNAKP
+289 IQSSQILNNAKP
-301 KGSKRKY
+301 KGSKRKF
-308 SVTYKNRNNSCSS
+308 SVTSKNRNNSCSS

-331 KSVVTNGKTSTETGE
+331 KSVVTNGKTSTETGA
-346 NVKAGSGTA
+346 NVSAGSGTA

-364 TYGASPNYDMYDMLM
+364 TYGGSPNYDNLM

-401 YGSSSASTASEN
+401 YGSSNASTASEN

-425 SLKDVFDGISED
+425 SLKDVFDGISVD
-437 ESAGCSTTRPST
+437 ESVGCSTTRPST
-449 GIYLQYL
+449 GLYLQYL

-462 QSKTEVQYCT
+462 QNKTEVQYCP

-524 TNICSTD
+524 TNICSAD

-554 DLAGNNASEEEDGA
+554 ELAGNNASEEEDGP
-568 NGEMAACFQN
+568 NGEMADCFQN
-578 AGALGWMI
+578 AGALGWII

-606 PLLRVHD
+606 PLLRVHN

-690 DLSNIIGNSIKNIF
+690 DLSNIVGDSIKNIF

-733 AGAAAGA
+733 AGAAAAA
-740 GITVAGSII
+740 GVTVAGSVIA
-749 GAGGLLTILV
+749 GGGLLTILV

-767 AVIAGFFAMLMLGVR
+767 AAIAGFFAMLMLGVR
-782 QALVIIMIVISPV
+782 QALVIIMIVISPI

-800 AIPNTNPI
+800 AIPNTNPL

-813 TLFRGLLMLYPVYC
+813 ALFRGLLMLYPVYC

-834 MASKLIIN
+834 MASKLIIK

-865 TMTKNAMKG
+865 TMTKNALKG

-907 ASAGNVAYKKQ
+907 ASAGNVAYSKQ

-932 LAQLSN
+932 LAQLSS

-966 QFKHDTDTAGMART
+966 QFKHDTDKAGMART
-980 ARIAMDQEDD
+980 ARAAMNAEDEN
-990 RQAESLQSEYARQ
+990 QVKSLMSQYASENRSPFELMQ
-1003 NLDHISALAML
+1003 ML
-1014 EEAQGFDYANA
+1014 EEAQAHDYKNGTA
-1025 SYEASRENDRKLRAL
+1025 EENRKNDLKLRAL
-1040 QGHLLS
+1040 QRQLVS
-1046 TKEGQKAYNRYL
+1046 TKDGQKMYNTYL
-1058 SDGALYE
+1058 NDGVVYE
-1065 RYEKDENGNEI
+1065 QYGKDANGNKVGI
-1076 GAGKKIVSAEKSSTR
+1076 GESVTAKTSSNH

-1096 ARNFV
+1096 ARDFIAN
-1101 SKHSDLKKDFGVTY
+1101 HSDLKKDFGVTY

-1120 MQGSGDLESMRES
+1120 MQGSGTLESMRDA

-1154 MDSKDVREISKY
+1154 MDTKDMQEISKS
-1166 DAKEVDK
+1166 DAEEITNKVGYFGKDTSGKEVYR
-1173 AIKEGEITGDT
+1173 GDT
-1184 KDKFKVV
+1184 SKMSEDSARKVRSLSNQV
-1191 VENAVRTLENDPT
+1191 VGNLVNDPAR
-1204 QVGELNDNAQN
+1204 VGDLNQNAQT
-1215 LITNVSGTNL
+1215 LISSITNTDL
-1225 NNLGNRVMEVRDN
+1225 NNLGNRTMVIRDA
-1238 NGQLIQTMRWAKNGP
+1238 NGNATSTITWDKN
-1253 GNNNNNNQNNNQN
+1253 
-1266 NTPGQNGGPTP
+1266 PGQGGPQNKP

>member
-16 LSIATIL
+16 LSIATVL
-23 LLQLIL
+23 LLQLVL

-40 NVFATGSLSPQDS
+40 NVYATGALSPQDS

-66 INNGVLT
+66 IDNGVLT
-73 KNPVINSDVN
+73 KNPVINSAVA
-83 ESNLFNKN
+83 ESNLFNKT

-147 QIPHYGAIEE
+147 QIPHNGAIEE

-167 TSKDRSDANLYCA
+167 TSQNRSNTNLYCA
-180 SLSYTATENINVGT
+180 SLSYTATENVNAGN
-194 SGITNAVCI
+194 SGVTNAVCI
-203 NTIDG
+203 NTVKG
-208 NISPSEGEKIT
+208 EISPSDGKKIT
-219 DNDLVARTDSSDKY
+219 DNDLVAKTDSSDKY

-253 QDGKCSFYDSEI
+253 QDGKCSFYDNEI
-265 YVSPDVNKYKG
+265 YVSPDINKYKG

-289 IESSQVLNNAKP
+289 IESSQILNNAKP
-301 KGSKRKY
+301 KGSKRKF
-308 SVTYKNRNNSCSS
+308 SVTSKNRNNSCSS

-331 KSVVTNGKTSTETGE
+331 KSVVANGKTSTGTGASVE
-346 NVKAGSGTA
+346 ARSDEA

-364 TYGASPNYDMYDMLM
+364 TYGASPKYDMLMDMLM

-425 SLKDVFDGISED
+425 SLKDVFDGISVD

-449 GIYLQYL
+449 GLYLQYL

-462 QSKTEVQYCT
+462 QSKTEVQYCP

-524 TNICSTD
+524 TNICSAD

-539 TPLDCKSDPNKDGCK
+539 TPLDCKKDPSKDGCK

-568 NGEMAACFQN
+568 KGEMSACFQN

-586 CPLIYTLRDAAQ
+586 CPLMYTLRDAVQ
-598 GIFSGFIE
+598 GIFNEFVE
-606 PLLRVHD
+606 PLIRVDKSIVTNLAQNND
-613 SIIGELSKNDNTSTM
+613 SSAM
-628 YQAWSTFRNIGNI
+628 YKAWSLFRNMANI
-641 LFVIALLFVI
+641 IFVIALLFVI
-651 FSQVTGIGIDN
+651 FSQVTGFGIDN

-667 ILPKLI
+667 LLPKLI

-680 FSYIICGLLV
+680 FSYFICGIVV
-690 DLSNIIGNSIKNIF
+690 DLSNLIGNSVRDIF
-704 ESVEFTAGDK
+704 ENASRGPAFTAGTG
-714 PSDGLGP
+714 SDGLGGLG
-721 VGIITFLVTAIS
+721 VTTAAAAAVTSVVALVTA
-733 AGAAAGA
+733 GAALSTAA
-740 GITVAGSII
+740 TS
-749 GAGGLLTILV
+749 GGLLALILPV
-759 PILTFLAS
+759 LGLAAS
-767 AVIAGFFAMLMLGVR
+767 AFMAGFFALLMLGAR
-782 QALVIIMIVISPV
+782 QAIIIIMIVTSPI

-800 AIPNTNPI
+800 ALPNTNAL
-808 FKKWF
+808 FKKWVS
-813 TLFRGLLMLYPVYC
+813 LFRGLLLLYPIYC
-827 FMVGAGY
+827 FMVGGGF
-834 MASKLIIN
+834 MAAKLIVKDSTGVFI
-842 GSNEFYL
+842 
-849 QLVAGLI
+849 QLIAGFI

-865 TMTKNAMKG
+865 SMTRNALKG
-874 FDAAIGGIAR
+874 FDAAVNGIAK
-884 LQSRASGGL
+884 LQNRVNGGM
-893 QYANKMATNSEAYK
+893 QFAGKKVMNSETVK
-907 ASAGNVAYKKQ
+907 ASAGNYEFGKQ
-918 EKFANKYKDYTPEQ
+918 AKFAKKYDGYTQEQ
-932 LAQLSN
+932 LAQLSPS
-938 GKRRRLMTA
+938 KRRRLMTA

-980 ARIAMDQEDD
+980 ARTAMDQEDD

-1065 RYEKDENGNEI
+1065 RYETDASGREI
-1076 GAGKKIVSAEKSSTR
+1076 GRGEKIVSAEKSSTR

-1204 QVGELNDNAQN
+1204 QVGELNDSAQN

-1253 GNNNNNNQNNNQN
+1253 GNNNNNNNNNNNQ
-1266 NTPGQNGGPTP
+1266 

>member
-16 LSIATIL
+16 LSIATVL
-23 LLQLIL
+23 LLQLVL

-40 NVFATGSLSPQDS
+40 NVYATGSLSPQDS

-66 INNGVLT
+66 INDGVLT
-73 KNPVINSDVN
+73 KNPVINSAVD
-83 ESNLFNKN
+83 EKNLFNKT

-98 QTILLPYK
+98 KTILLPYK
-106 YGTGNEVSDGNISC
+106 YGTGNEVPDGNISC

-127 EGTPSSAAGFNV
+127 EGRAASATGFNV
-139 FKSLGGKS
+139 FKSLGGRERMP
-147 QIPHYGAIEE
+147 QYGSIEE
-157 KNNFLTALGY
+157 KNNYLTALGY
-167 TSKDRSDANLYCA
+167 TSQDRSDANLYCA
-180 SLSYTATENINVGT
+180 SLSYTATENINVGN
-194 SGITNAVCI
+194 SGVTNAVCI
-203 NTIDG
+203 NTVKG
-208 NISPSEGEKIT
+208 EISPSDGKKIT
-219 DNDLVARTDSSDKY
+219 DNDLVAKTDSSDKY

-253 QDGKCSFYDSEI
+253 QDGKCSFYDNEI
-265 YVSPDVNKYKG
+265 YVSPDINKYKG

-301 KGSKRKY
+301 KGSKRKF
-308 SVTYKNRNNSCSS
+308 SVTSKNRNNSCSS
-321 DKTFPELIGA
+321 DKTFPELIGV
-331 KSVVTNGKTSTETGE
+331 KSVVANGKTSTGTGASVE
-346 NVKAGSGTA
+346 ARSDKA
-355 INNSLAKDF
+355 IDNSLAKDF
-364 TYGASPNYDMYDMLM
+364 TYGASPNYDMLM

-462 QSKTEVQYCT
+462 QNKAEVQYCT

-485 LMKKESNGKGVVN
+485 LMKKESNGKGVIN
-498 AVERSSDNIKAQN
+498 AVERSSDGIKAQT

-524 TNICSTD
+524 TNICSAD

-539 TPLDCKSDPNKDGCK
+539 TPLDCKKDPSKDGCK

-578 AGALGWMI
+578 AGALGWII

-690 DLSNIIGNSIKNIF
+690 DLSNIIGDSIKNIL
-704 ESVEFTAGDK
+704 ENVEFTAGDK

-733 AGAAAGA
+733 AGAAAAA
-740 GITVAGSII
+740 GVTVAGSVIA
-749 GAGGLLTILV
+749 GGGLLTILV

-782 QALVIIMIVISPV
+782 QALVIIMIVISPI

-800 AIPNTNPI
+800 AIPNTNPL

-813 TLFRGLLMLYPVYC
+813 ALFRGLLMLYPVYC

-865 TMTKNAMKG
+865 TMTKNALKG

-893 QYANKMATNSEAYK
+893 QYANKMVTNSEAYK
-907 ASAGNVAYKKQ
+907 ASAGNVAYSKQ

-932 LAQLSN
+932 LARLSN
-938 GKRRRLMTA
+938 SQRRRLASA
-947 LGVVGKDAQQAA
+947 LGVVGKDAHQAA

-966 QFKHDTDTAGMART
+966 QFKHDTSSSGMAGT
-980 ARIAMDQEDD
+980 ARAAMNAEDEN
-990 RQAESLQSEYARQ
+990 QVKSLMSQYASENRTPFE
-1003 NLDHISALAML
+1003 LMKML
-1014 EEAQGFDYANA
+1014 EESQAHDYKNGTA
-1025 SYEASRENDRKLRAL
+1025 EENRQNDLKLRAL
-1040 QGHLLS
+1040 QRQLVS
-1046 TKEGQKAYNRYL
+1046 TKDGQKMYNTYL
-1058 SDGALYE
+1058 NDGVVYE
-1065 RYEKDENGNEI
+1065 QYGKDAKGNKI
-1076 GAGKKIVSAEKSSTR
+1076 GIGESVTAKTSSNH

-1096 ARNFV
+1096 ARDFIAN
-1101 SKHSDLKKDFGVTY
+1101 HSDLKKDFGVTY

-1120 MQGSGDLESMRES
+1120 MQGSGTLESMRDS
-1133 SDASQIMSNSRSAAV
+1133 SDASQVMSNTRGAAV
-1148 NKFVDT
+1148 NKFVDN
-1154 MDSKDVREISKY
+1154 MDAKDMQEISKS
-1166 DAKEVDK
+1166 DAEEITNKVGYFGQDMSGKEVYR
-1173 AIKEGEITGDT
+1173 GDT
-1184 KDKFKVV
+1184 SKMSEDSARKVRSLSNQV
-1191 VENAVRTLENDPT
+1191 VGNLVNDPT
-1204 QVGELNDNAQN
+1204 RVGDLNQNAQT
-1215 LITNVSGTNL
+1215 LISSITNTDL
-1225 NNLGNRVMEVRDN
+1225 NNLGNRTMVIRDA
-1238 NGQLIQTMRWAKNGP
+1238 NGNATSTITWDKGP
-1253 GNNNNNNQNNNQN
+1253 GQ
-1266 NTPGQNGGPTP
+1266 GGPQNKP

>member
-16 LSIATIL
+16 LSIATVL
-23 LLQLIL
+23 LLQLVL

-40 NVFATGSLSPQDS
+40 NVYATGSLSPQDS

-66 INNGVLT
+66 INDGVLT
-73 KNPVINSDVN
+73 KNPVINSAVD
-83 ESNLFNKN
+83 EKNLFNKT

-98 QTILLPYK
+98 KTILLPYK
-106 YGTGNEVSDGNISC
+106 YGTGNEVPDGNISC

-127 EGTPSSAAGFNV
+127 EGRAASATGFNV
-139 FKSLGGKS
+139 FKSLGGRERMP
-147 QIPHYGAIEE
+147 QYGSIEE

-167 TSKDRSDANLYCA
+167 TSQDRSDANLYCA
-180 SLSYTATENINVGT
+180 SLSYTATENINVGN
-194 SGITNAVCI
+194 SGVTNAVCI
-203 NTIDG
+203 NTVKG
-208 NISPSEGEKIT
+208 EISPSDGKKIT
-219 DNDLVARTDSSDKY
+219 DNDLVAKTDSSDKY

-253 QDGKCSFYDSEI
+253 QDGKCSFYDNEI
-265 YVSPDVNKYKG
+265 YVSPDINKYKG

-301 KGSKRKY
+301 KGSKRKF
-308 SVTYKNRNNSCSS
+308 SVTSKNRNNSCSS
-321 DKTFPELIGA
+321 DKTFPELIGV
-331 KSVVTNGKTSTETGE
+331 KSVVANGKTSTGTGASVE
-346 NVKAGSGTA
+346 ARSDKA
-355 INNSLAKDF
+355 IDNSLAKDF
-364 TYGASPNYDMYDMLM
+364 TYGASPNYDMLM

-462 QSKTEVQYCT
+462 QNKAEVQYCT

-485 LMKKESNGKGVVN
+485 LMKKESNGKGVIN
-498 AVERSSDNIKAQN
+498 AVERSSDGIKAQT

-524 TNICSTD
+524 TNICSAD

-539 TPLDCKSDPNKDGCK
+539 TPLDCKKDPSKDGCK

-578 AGALGWMI
+578 AGALGWII

-690 DLSNIIGNSIKNIF
+690 DLSNIIGDSIKNIL
-704 ESVEFTAGDK
+704 ENVEFTAGDK

-733 AGAAAGA
+733 AGAAAAA
-740 GITVAGSII
+740 GVTVAGSVIA
-749 GAGGLLTILV
+749 GGGLLTILV

-782 QALVIIMIVISPV
+782 QALVIIMIVISPI

-800 AIPNTNPI
+800 AIPNTNPL

-813 TLFRGLLMLYPVYC
+813 ALFRGLLMLYPVYC

-865 TMTKNAMKG
+865 TMTKNALKG

-893 QYANKMATNSEAYK
+893 QYANKMVTNSEAYK
-907 ASAGNVAYKKQ
+907 ASAGNVAYSKQ

-932 LAQLSN
+932 LARLSN
-938 GKRRRLMTA
+938 SQRRRLASA
-947 LGVVGKDAQQAA
+947 LGVVGKDAHQAA

-966 QFKHDTDTAGMART
+966 QFKHDTSSSGMAGT
-980 ARIAMDQEDD
+980 ARAAMNAEDEN
-990 RQAESLQSEYARQ
+990 QVKSLMSQYASENRTPFE
-1003 NLDHISALAML
+1003 LMKML
-1014 EEAQGFDYANA
+1014 EESQAHDYKNGTA
-1025 SYEASRENDRKLRAL
+1025 EENRQNDLKLRAL
-1040 QGHLLS
+1040 QRQLVS
-1046 TKEGQKAYNRYL
+1046 TKDGQKMYNTYL
-1058 SDGALYE
+1058 NDGVVYE
-1065 RYEKDENGNEI
+1065 QYGKDAKGNKI
-1076 GAGKKIVSAEKSSTR
+1076 GIGESVTAKTSSNH

-1096 ARNFV
+1096 ARDFIAN
-1101 SKHSDLKKDFGVTY
+1101 HSDLKKDFGVTY

-1120 MQGSGDLESMRES
+1120 MQGSGTLESMRDS
-1133 SDASQIMSNSRSAAV
+1133 SDASQVMSNTRGAAV
-1148 NKFVDT
+1148 NKFVDN
-1154 MDSKDVREISKY
+1154 MDAKDMQEISKS
-1166 DAKEVDK
+1166 DAEEITNKVGYFGQDMSGKEVYR
-1173 AIKEGEITGDT
+1173 GDT
-1184 KDKFKVV
+1184 SKMSEDSARKVRSLSNQV
-1191 VENAVRTLENDPT
+1191 VGNLVNDPT
-1204 QVGELNDNAQN
+1204 RVGDLNQNAQT
-1215 LITNVSGTNL
+1215 LISSITNTDL
-1225 NNLGNRVMEVRDN
+1225 NNLGNRTMVIRDA
-1238 NGQLIQTMRWAKNGP
+1238 NGNATSTITWDKGP
-1253 GNNNNNNQNNNQN
+1253 GQ
-1266 NTPGQNGGPTP
+1266 GGSQHKP

>member
-16 LSIATIL
+16 LSITTVL
-23 LLQLIL
+23 LLQLVL
-29 STISGIHIKEN
+29 STIIGIHIKEN
-40 NVFATGSLSPQDS
+40 NVYATGSLSPQDS

-61 SFRKC
+61 SFWKC

-91 LAAYKND
+91 LAAYKKD

-120 QELFGGD
+120 QELFAGDGG
-127 EGTPSSAAGFNV
+127 SAASAAGFNV
-139 FKSLGGKS
+139 FKSLGGRERM
-147 QIPHYGAIEE
+147 PLYGSIEE

-167 TSKDRSDANLYCA
+167 TSQDRSDANLYCA
-180 SLSYTATENINVGT
+180 SLSYTATENINAGN
-194 SGITNAVCI
+194 SGVTNAVCI

-208 NISPSEGEKIT
+208 KILPSEGEKIT
-219 DNDLVARTDSSDKY
+219 DNDLVAKTEPSDKY

-239 DGRIRLQLIGSSLP
+239 SGKIRLQLIGSSLP
-253 QDGKCSFYDSEI
+253 QDDKCSYYNNEI
-265 YVSPDVNKYKG
+265 YVSPDINKYKD

-289 IESSQVLNNAKP
+289 IESSQILNNAKP
-301 KGSKRKY
+301 KGSKKHKASRGRY
-308 SVTYKNRNNSCSS
+308 NSCSS

-331 KSVVTNGKTSTETGE
+331 KSVVTNGKISAETGK
-346 NVKAGSGTA
+346 NVEAGSGTA

-364 TYGASPNYDMYDMLM
+364 TYGGSPNYDNLM
-379 KYYLPSYVSPSA
+379 KYYLPSYVSPSV

-425 SLKDVFDGISED
+425 SLKDVFDGISVD

-449 GIYLQYL
+449 GLYLQYL

-462 QSKTEVQYCT
+462 QNKAEVQYCP

-524 TNICSTD
+524 TNICSAD

-539 TPLDCKSDPNKDGCK
+539 TPLDCKSDPSKDGCK

-568 NGEMAACFQN
+568 NGEMANCFQN
-578 AGALGWMI
+578 AGALGWII

-628 YQAWSTFRNIGNI
+628 YQAWSFFRNIGNI

-704 ESVEFTAGDK
+704 ESVQFTAGDK

-721 VGIITFLVTAIS
+721 VGIITFLVAAIS
-733 AGAAAGA
+733 GGAAAVA
-740 GITVAGSII
+740 GVTVAGSII
-749 GAGGLLTILV
+749 GGGGLLTILV

-767 AVIAGFFAMLMLGVR
+767 AVVAGFFAMLMLGVR

-834 MASKLIIN
+834 MASKLIIK

-893 QYANKMATNSEAYK
+893 QYANKMVTNSEAYK
-907 ASAGNVAYKKQ
+907 ASAGNVAYNKQ

-932 LAQLSN
+932 LARLSN
-938 GKRRRLMTA
+938 SQRRRLASA
-947 LGVVGKDAQQAA
+947 LGVVGKDAHQAA

-966 QFKHDTDTAGMART
+966 QFKHDTSSSGMAGT
-980 ARIAMDQEDD
+980 ARAAMNAEDEN
-990 RQAESLQSEYARQ
+990 QIKSLQSEYVGQ
-1003 NLDHISALAML
+1003 NLDYVETLKRL
-1014 EEAQGFDYANA
+1014 EKAQGFDYSNA
-1025 SYEASRENDRKLRAL
+1025 TEEDRHKNDLELRAL
-1040 QGHLLS
+1040 QRHLLS
-1046 TKEGQKAYNRYL
+1046 TKDGQKAYNRYL
-1058 SDGALYE
+1058 ADGALYE
-1065 RYEKDENGNEI
+1065 RYVKGADGKEI
-1076 GAGKKIVSAEKSSTR
+1076 GEGEKIVSAEKSSTR
-1091 AKATL
+1091 AKAAL
-1096 ARNFV
+1096 ARDFV
-1101 SKHSDLKKDFGVTY
+1101 SNNSDLKKDFGVTY

-1120 MQGSGDLESMRES
+1120 MQGSGRLESMRES

-1166 DAKEVDK
+1166 DAKEVDG
-1173 AIKEGEITGDT
+1173 AIKEGKITGDT

-1238 NGQLIQTMRWAKNGP
+1238 NGQLIQTMRWAKNDP
-1253 GNNNNNNQNNNQN
+1253 INGNGNGNGGGNGGNGNGNGN
-1266 NTPGQNGGPTP
+1266 GNGGPTP